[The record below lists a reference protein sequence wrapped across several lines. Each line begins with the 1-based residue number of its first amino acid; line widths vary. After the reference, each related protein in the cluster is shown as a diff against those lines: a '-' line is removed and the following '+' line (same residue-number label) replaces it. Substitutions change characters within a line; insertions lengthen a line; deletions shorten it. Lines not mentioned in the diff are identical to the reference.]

1 MLEPKIDITC
11 LEEDEKMV
19 RSLIKEC
26 ENDYVQKLD
35 ENNVKRGSKLVPE
48 RI

>member
-11 LEEDEKMV
+11 LQEDEKMV
-19 RSLIKEC
+19 RRLIKEC
-26 ENDYVQKLD
+26 ENEYVKKLD
-35 ENNVKRGSKLVPE
+35 ENNVKRGRVPE